1 MAKRAAATGSV
12 ANIMAVS
19 EGLRIFCAHIIIKN
33 ARKVARKPVIMMA
46 PNKRSDQIIGFGSN
60 IRAWNKDTTVTKA
73 SWILKKGKEY
83 VTIEKNK
90 QERGKF
96 YLQKDED
103 RRLSLTALQ
112 ARLTYHQL
120 IEFGYKLRK

>member
-1 MAKRAAATGSV
+1 MPLNTVKKAQVPWDLR
-12 ANIMAVS
+12 S
-19 EGLRIFCAHIIIKN
+19 EDKKFQAE
-33 ARKVARKPVIMMA
+33 P
-46 PNKRSDQIIGFGSN
+46 
-60 IRAWNKDTTVTKA
+60 WT
-73 SWILKKGKEY
+73 LKKGKEY

-90 QERGKF
+90 HERGKF
-96 YLQKDED
+96 YFQKDEE